1 MKLRKLLLSSN
12 PVTILRELDSQ
23 NKLRSLEP
31 SLAALRMNKVPGY
44 NHKDNLTHSI
54 RVLEKAIARETSD
67 PDLILRTAALFHDIG
82 KPATRKFGA
91 NGTVTFDAHETVGAR
106 MIKKI
111 LPAHGYTVL
120 EIKEISQLI
129 AYHMRSHGYDV
140 NTWTDTGVRKII
152 NDTGNELTLQRLI
165 VLFYSDVTTRFPE
178 KEKELHRSVDG
189 LVKHIE
195 QVKKKDARDA
205 LRPAVD
211 GNFIMEK
218 FGLTPGKELG
228 KIMRFLNSNEGI
240 KLSETEIVELLQKE
254 YGLTFK
260 N

>member
-1 MKLRKLLLSSN
+1 
-12 PVTILRELDSQ
+12 
-23 NKLRSLEP
+23 
-31 SLAALRMNKVPGY
+31 
-44 NHKDNLTHSI
+44 
-54 RVLEKAIARETSD
+54 
-67 PDLILRTAALFHDIG
+67 
-82 KPATRKFGA
+82 
-91 NGTVTFDAHETVGAR
+91 
-106 MIKKI
+106 IKKI

-152 NDTGNELTLQRLI
+152 NDTGNELTLKRLI

-218 FGLTPGKELG
+218 FG
-228 KIMRFLNSNEGI
+228 
-240 KLSETEIVELLQKE
+240 
-254 YGLTFK
+254 
-260 N
+260 